1 MSDFIISI
9 DQGTSSTR
17 AVLFNS
23 KGKVFEIAQTEITQ
37 IYPQPGHVE
46 HDPIEILNSTY
57 EV

>member
-23 KGKVFEIAQTEITQ
+23 KGKVFGIAQTEFAQ
-37 IYPQPGHVE
+37 IYPQPGYVE
-46 HDPIEILNSTY
+46 HGPDRNTRFHL
-57 EV
+57 